1 MIDRNLRVHME
12 SGESKLYPFKLFNA
26 MMYEDLGNQ
35 GPFGAM
41 ILPFDYATY
50 HETGDSQAAMIQAI
64 RDPIIQRMYQ
74 TPFKLYMMDEFMAY
88 FGVSGGW
95 KTDYPL
101 VEGTLRNVEPRWMR
115 QMGSLMVNHGIQ
127 AEGRD
132 CVECHSPTGILDYRL
147 LGYSPERAAE
157 LENLDILENPRRTR

>member
-1 MIDRNLRVHME
+1 M
-12 SGESKLYPFKLFNA
+12 
-26 MMYEDLGNQ
+26 GNQ

-50 HETGDSQAAMIQAI
+50 YETGDTAASVKQAI
-64 RDPIIQRMYQ
+64 RDPIVQRMYQ
-74 TPFKLYMMDEFMAY
+74 EPFKRYMMDEFMAY

-101 VEGTLRNVEPRWMR
+101 VDGELKNVEPKWMR

-127 AEGRD
+127 PVGRD
-132 CVECHSPTGILDYRL
+132 CVECHSPSGILNYRA
-147 LGYSPERAAE
+147 LGYSQERAAE
-157 LENLDILENPRRTR
+157 LENLDIVENLRPAASLSATDGG